1 MNSLSLLWRF
11 TRERPAPQTT
21 LRLSENEERCGGSG
35 GLGRGLLIRPEGDST
50 KLSDFTLL
58 ADQGL

>member
-11 TRERPAPQTT
+11 TRERPAPQT
-21 LRLSENEERCGGSG
+21 LRLSENEKLCGGSDR
-35 GLGRGLLIRPEGDST
+35 LGRGLLIRPEGDST